1 MTFLSIVIATMLGNL
16 VFTLLAMFLK
26 WCNRM
31 MTLQRAVNK
40 MNPKPQGAHASAERE
55 TYT

>member
-1 MTFLSIVIATMLGNL
+1 MTFLTIVLATMTGNL
-16 VFTLLAMFLK
+16 VFTLLGIFLK
-26 WCNRM
+26 WVNRM

-40 MNPKPQGAHASAERE
+40 MNPKPQGAHGGAERE